1 MGDRAKGN
9 ESKMDKQTPEKTP
22 PHSKG
27 LAKNVAASVE
37 RLSQPKQ
44 RRINRTAAKKR
55 NDEKLRM
62 SRERLELT
70 SPTSPVRSTPRTSN
84 EVIFRVDE
92 IEQINLKEGE
102 NSGRSLTD
110 VGDWREN
117 SDHLSPT
124 PPKMRGS
131 LSRDLAASVERLSK
145 PKSGRK
151 AMHQNRL
158 SLNLEEQWKSL
169 EEAFQSGLQPP
180 NSPKRYESEL
190 STPSSSRESICSQ
203 STTTSFGSRSSLLNP
218 NRSSGYRKRL
228 GSESEERGKLK
239 VDSAF
244 ERRKARSER
253 MLASMDNLNST
264 MHGKSFHGSKS
275 LSPNNPSPPTRV
287 SSKRTVSADQIP
299 NVVSR
304 LTAPT
309 LSSARKQ
316 RYGSETKLERTPSNK
331 SLASTKEKTRKLSQ
345 QPQRYRSS
353 LSVRSKE
360 SEDNIGTKIKSLAGM
375 FNFIFKMLE
384 RGKLLFKS
392 HVKR

>member
-1 MGDRAKGN
+1 MADRVKGN
-9 ESKMDKQTPEKTP
+9 ESKRGKKTPEKTP
-22 PHSKG
+22 PISKG
-27 LAKNVAASVE
+27 LTKNVASSVE

-44 RRINRTAAKKR
+44 RRISTTVKKR

-62 SRERLELT
+62 SRERLEMTSPTSLVKLT
-70 SPTSPVRSTPRTSN
+70 PRSPTSPVGLTPKTSN
-84 EVIFRVDE
+84 EVIFRVDK
-92 IEQINLKEGE
+92 IEQSNLKEGE
-102 NSGRSLTD
+102 VFDRSLTD
-110 VGDWREN
+110 VADWCEN
-117 SDHLSPT
+117 SDHLTPT
-124 PPKMRGS
+124 PPKMRGN

-145 PKSGRK
+145 PKSRRK
-151 AMHQNRL
+151 VMHQNRL

-203 STTTSFGSRSSLLNP
+203 STTTSFGSRSSVYNP

-244 ERRKARSER
+244 GRRKARSER
-253 MLASMDNLNST
+253 MLASMDNLNSAI
-264 MHGKSFHGSKS
+264 HGKGFHGSKS
-275 LSPNNPSPPTRV
+275 LSPNNPIPPTRV

-316 RYGSETKLERTPSNK
+316 RHGSETKLERAPSNK

-345 QPQRYRSS
+345 QPRRSRSS
-353 LSVRSKE
+353 MSVRSKE
-360 SEDNIGTKIKSLAGM
+360 NEDNIGTKIKSLAGM
-375 FNFIFKMLE
+375 FVFIFKML
-384 RGKLLFKS
+384 
-392 HVKR
+392 